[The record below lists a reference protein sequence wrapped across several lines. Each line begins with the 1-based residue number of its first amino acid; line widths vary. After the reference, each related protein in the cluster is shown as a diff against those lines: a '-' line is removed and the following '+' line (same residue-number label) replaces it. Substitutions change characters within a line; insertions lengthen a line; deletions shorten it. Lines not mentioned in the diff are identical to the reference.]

1 MTMLYDRAV
10 ELVSVIIPAYNYDRY
25 IIDTLESLKRQT
37 YSNIEIILIDDCS
50 QDNTKDIVNKWF
62 DENSDKFS
70 DLIYIRLPRNLGFEW
85 AVNIGLCLS
94 KGEYVVFHDADDI
107 SHSEKIEKQVRYLQE
122 HPDTAA
128 LGTVFS
134 SFRDDISNII
144 STSNWISFDA
154 NEIERNYKNDIKH
167 CVCYGTLMIRAY
179 IIDEIIGFNKAVLFS
194 NDFFFVNNIVN
205 HDFIVENLNETL
217 LFYRNHDKQF
227 SRSLYEDDTVTNSYK
242 DKRKKNEGQASIILP
257 INGASDKMK
266 ESLESIVSQTY
277 DNLELIII
285 DEHPDNETEDFISK
299 WAEPYKNNGKLKDLV
314 YFPLPREVGFP
325 WVYNIGAYLSKGEFI
340 ASHNVGGKSHPKRIE
355 KQIEFLRNNFMY
367 SVVGTN
373 YNNSGDYI
381 KFNNDIDYSYTVD
394 FMPCMNFNTLLLRS
408 EIIDKTGGMN
418 KRIDGAED
426 FEFIFN
432 LLHNGYRVE
441 NLPDILYVD
450 DYIKEGEQ

>member
-1 MTMLYDRAV
+1 MTMLYDRTAG
-10 ELVSVIIPAYNYDRY
+10 LVSVIVPAYNYDCY
-25 IIDTLESLKRQT
+25 IIDTIESLKRQT

-50 QDNTKDIVNKWF
+50 QDNTKTIVNEWLA
-62 DENSDKFS
+62 ENPGKFT
-70 DLIYIRLPRNLGFEW
+70 DFIYVRLPRNLGFEW

-107 SHSEKIEKQVRYLQE
+107 SHDEKIEKQVKYLQE

-128 LGTVFS
+128 LGTIFS
-134 SFRDDISNII
+134 SFRDDISNIT

-154 NEIERNYKNDIKH
+154 NEIEKNYKIDIKH

-194 NDFFFVNNIVN
+194 NDFFFVSNIVN
-205 HDFIVENLNETL
+205 HDFIVENLNENL

-227 SRSLYEDDTVTNSYK
+227 SRSLYEDDTVTHNYK
-242 DKRKKNEGQASIILP
+242 EKRKKNEGQTSIIVP
-257 INGASDKMK
+257 IKGISDKVK
-266 ESLESIVSQTY
+266 ETLESIASQTY
-277 DNLELIII
+277 DNLELVII
-285 DEHPDNETEDFISK
+285 DEQPDIKTEDFISK
-299 WAEPYKNNGKLKDLV
+299 WAEPYKNNGKFKDLV

-325 WVYNIGAYLSKGEFI
+325 WVYNIGTYLSKGEFI
-340 ASHNVGGKSHPKRIE
+340 AFHNVGGKSHPKRIE
-355 KQIEFLRNNFMY
+355 EQIEFLRNNFMY

-373 YNNSGDYI
+373 YNDSGDYI
-381 KFNNDIDYSYTVD
+381 KFKDDIEYSYTVD

-408 EIIDKTGGMN
+408 EIIDKTGGIN

-441 NLPDILYVD
+441 NLSDILY
-450 DYIKEGEQ
+450 YQ

>member
-1 MTMLYDRAV
+1 MTMLYDRAAG
-10 ELVSVIIPAYNYDRY
+10 LVSVIISAYNYDRY

-37 YSNIEIILIDDCS
+37 YSNIEIILMDDCS
-50 QDNTKDIVNKWF
+50 QDNTKTIVNEWLT
-62 DENSDKFS
+62 ENADKFT
-70 DLIYIRLPRNLGFEW
+70 DFIYVRLPRNLGFEW

-107 SHSEKIEKQVRYLQE
+107 SHDEKIEKQVKYLQK
-122 HPDTAA
+122 HPNTAA

-134 SFRDDISNII
+134 SFRDDISNVI

-154 NEIERNYKNDIKH
+154 NEIERNYKFDIKH

-194 NDFFFVNNIVN
+194 NDFFFVSNIV
-205 HDFIVENLNETL
+205 HHGFIVENLNENL
-217 LFYRNHDKQF
+217 YFYRNHDKQF
-227 SRSLYEDDTVTNSYK
+227 SRSLYEDDTVTHNYK
-242 DKRKKNEGQASIILP
+242 EKRKKNEGQASIVVP
-257 INGASDKMK
+257 IKGISDKVK
-266 ESLESIVSQTY
+266 ETLKSIASQTY
-277 DNLELIII
+277 DNLELVII
-285 DEHPDNETEDFISK
+285 DEQPDIDTEDIIRK
-299 WAEPYKNNGKLKDLV
+299 WAEPYKNNGKFKDLV

-325 WVYNIGAYLSKGEFI
+325 WIYNIGAYLSKGEFT
-340 ASHNVGGKSHPKRIE
+340 AFHNIGGKSHQKRIE

-373 YNNSGDYI
+373 YNDSGNYI
-381 KFNNDIDYSYTVD
+381 KFKDDIEYSYTVD
-394 FMPCMNFNTLLLRS
+394 FMPCMNFNTLLFRS
-408 EIIDKTGGMN
+408 DIIDKTGGMN

-441 NLPDILYVD
+441 NLSDILY
-450 DYIKEGEQ
+450 YQ